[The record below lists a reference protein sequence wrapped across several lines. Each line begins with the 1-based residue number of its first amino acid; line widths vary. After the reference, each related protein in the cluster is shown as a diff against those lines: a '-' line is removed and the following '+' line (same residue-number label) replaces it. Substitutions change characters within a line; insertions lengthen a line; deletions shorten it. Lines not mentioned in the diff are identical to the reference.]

1 MRIVSWGLLI
11 ATLVLSNMS
20 AFAASKSELYG
31 NWKAVSGPPIQLHL
45 KRDMHYVYTYKML
58 TFMGKWSIS
67 GNELTLTYTVLGRP
81 RKKESS
87 VSLKNGFMTMRSNE
101 YSTVVLKKS
110 R

>member
-1 MRIVSWGLLI
+1 MRVVSWALLFVSLMLG
-11 ATLVLSNMS
+11 TVS
-20 AFAASKSELYG
+20 ALAANKSELYG

-45 KRDMHYVYTYKML
+45 KRDMRYVYTYKML
-58 TFMGKWSIS
+58 TFTGKWSIS

-81 RKKESS
+81 KKKQSS
-87 VSLKNGFMTMRSNE
+87 FSLKNGFMTMRSNE

>member
-1 MRIVSWGLLI
+1 MKIVSWGLLV
-11 ATLVLSNMS
+11 ACLLLGNTM

-31 NWKAVSGPPIQLHL
+31 NWKAVSGPSIQLHL
-45 KRDMHYVYTYKML
+45 KQDMRYVYTYKML

-81 RKKESS
+81 KKKQSTFT
-87 VSLKNGFMTMRSNE
+87 LKNGFMTLRSNE
-101 YSTVVLKKS
+101 HSTVVLKKT